1 MQIRKGNISRLSK
14 FKFLACKW
22 NRKGSRKEQ
31 QHNKNNVDREEQHGD
46 ENEINNEA
54 RIQWDWDRASEI
66 ESKRKQ

>member
-14 FKFLACKW
+14 FKFLIRKW

-31 QHNKNNVDREEQHGD
+31 QHNNNVDREEQHED

-54 RIQWDWDRASEI
+54 RIQWDWYRASEI